1 MMALGLYEPMMQGLA
16 DMKFW
21 VLSACLPG
29 MLLTMLL
36 LARVVTWLFRRHY
49 AIVFHG
55 IVGIVAAS
63 TLVILPV
70 RYSGWGEAL
79 TSAVC
84 GIAGFGLAF
93 FLERLDRKLPR

>member
-1 MMALGLYEPMMQGLA
+1 MMQGLA

-55 IVGIVAAS
+55 IMGIVAAS

-79 TSAVC
+79 MSAVC

>member
-1 MMALGLYEPMMQGLA
+1 MVLPGLTSSSVMMALGLYEPMMQGLA

-49 AIVFHG
+49 AIVSVSYKHLD
-55 IVGIVAAS
+55 VYKRQLRS
-63 TLVILPV
+63 C
-70 RYSGWGEAL
+70 AL
-79 TSAVC
+79 S
-84 GIAGFGLAF
+84 
-93 FLERLDRKLPR
+93 